1 MNSVLVLG
9 GGPAGCAAALLLARW
24 GHEVELVTRPTRP
37 SSTLAESLTPS
48 CGKFFDLLGIAE
60 AVDAAGF
67 VRSAGNTVWWGSN
80 ETRVESFAGGARGW
94 QATTAALEHVM
105 LDCVRAAGI
114 TVVERTL
121 TAEDAA
127 MLPAVVRLD
136 GTGRAGLLAR
146 SVGGRRYE
154 EGHRTVAVA
163 CVWSRD
169 AWPVP
174 DPSHTLIESYTDGW
188 AWSVPLDRTRRS
200 VAVMV
205 DPRTTAMTR
214 GAGARTTYLAEIGKT
229 RRLASLLSDAV
240 MEGEPIGWDASTY
253 SSDNYAGE
261 DWFLVGDAASFVDPL
276 SSAGVRKAL
285 GSGWLA
291 AICTHTALVK
301 PEMAE
306 TARAFF
312 AAREAEVFNA
322 FLTLTRQFHAVAA
335 QGQPHAFWTDRA
347 EPVPPPSPPSE
358 VSADAVRAAHER
370 IRRAPEIR
378 LQASP
383 NVTIEPRPA
392 IGGAEIVMEP
402 RLVARDIPA
411 GVRFVHDVD
420 VVTLVSLAAEYRHVP
435 DLYEACVQRAGP
447 VGLSPFLTALAT
459 AVARGWLVED

>member
-1 MNSVLVLG
+1 VNSVLVLG

-24 GHEVELVTRPTRP
+24 GHDVELVTRPAR

-48 CGKFFDLLGIAE
+48 CGKLFDLLGITD

-67 VRSAGNTVWWGSN
+67 VRSTGNTVWWGSD
-80 ETRVESFAGGARGW
+80 ETRVEPFAGDARGW
-94 QATTAALEHVM
+94 QANTAALEHVL
-105 LDCVRAAGI
+105 LDCVRRAGI

-127 MLPAVVRLD
+127 RVPAAVRLD
-136 GTGRAGLLAR
+136 CTGRVGLLAR
-146 SVGGRRYE
+146 SVAGRRYE
-154 EGHRTVAVA
+154 EGHRTVALA
-163 CVWSRD
+163 CAWTRR

-174 DPSHTLIESYTDGW
+174 DPSHTLIESYADGW
-188 AWSVPLDRTRRS
+188 AWSVPLDGTRRS

-205 DPRTTAMTR
+205 DPRTTVMTR

-229 RRLASLLSDAV
+229 RRLASLLADAI

-253 SSDNYAGE
+253 SSESYAGN
-261 DWFLVGDAASFVDPL
+261 DWLLVGDAASFVDPL

-291 AICTHTALVK
+291 AICTHTGLVK

-312 AAREAEVFNA
+312 AAREAEVFSG
-322 FLTLTRQFHAVAA
+322 FLALTRQFHAVAA

-347 EPVPPPSPPSE
+347 EPGPPPSLSPE

-370 IRRAPEIR
+370 LRRAPEIR
-378 LQASP
+378 LRASRD
-383 NVTIEPRPA
+383 VTIEPRPA

-402 RLVARDIPA
+402 RMVARDMPA
-411 GVRFVHDVD
+411 GIRFLHDVD
-420 VVTLVSLAAEYRHVP
+420 VVTLVSLASEYRQVP
-435 DLYEACVQRAGP
+435 DLYEACVRRAGP
-447 VGLSPFLTALAT
+447 VGLSPFLTTLAT

>member
-1 MNSVLVLG
+1 MNAVLVLG

-24 GHEVELVTRPTRP
+24 GHEVVLVRRPARL

-48 CGKFFDLLGIAE
+48 CGKFFDLLGIAD

-67 VRSAGNTVWWGSN
+67 VRSTGNTVWWGSN
-80 ETRVESFAGGARGW
+80 ETRVEAFAGGARGW
-94 QATTAALEHVM
+94 QANTAALEHLL
-105 LDCVRAAGI
+105 LDYVRAAGV

-121 TAEDAA
+121 PAEDAA
-127 MLPAVVRLD
+127 RLPAVVRLD
-136 GTGRAGLLAR
+136 CTGRAGVLAR

-154 EGHRTVAVA
+154 DGHRTVAVA
-163 CVWSRD
+163 GVWTRE

-174 DPSHTLIESYTDGW
+174 DPSHTLIESYADGW
-188 AWSVPLDRTRRS
+188 AWSVPLDQTRRS

-205 DPRTTAMTR
+205 DPRTTSMTR

-229 RRLASLLSDAV
+229 RRLASLLADAV
-240 MEGEPIGWDASTY
+240 MEGEPIGWDASIY
-253 SSDNYAGE
+253 SSERYAGD

-291 AICTHTALVK
+291 AICTHTALIR

-312 AAREAEVFNA
+312 AAREADVFSA
-322 FLTLTRQFHAVAA
+322 FLALTRQFHAVAA
-335 QGQPHAFWTDRA
+335 QGEPHAFWTDRA
-347 EPVPPPSPPSE
+347 EPVPSPSPAPE

-378 LQASP
+378 LRASRD
-383 NVTIEPRPA
+383 VTIEPRPA

-402 RLVARDIPA
+402 RLVTRDMPA
-411 GVRFVHDVD
+411 GVRFVHDAD
-420 VVTLVSLAAEYRHVP
+420 VVTLVSLASEYRQVP
-435 DLYEACVQRAGP
+435 DLYEACVSRAGP

-459 AVARGWLVED
+459 AVARGWLVEE